1 MIEINKKSF
10 WELIK
15 YGLVGLVNTGVTALV
30 LFVTTDFLQWPLL
43 MSNITGYIIGL
54 TTSFF
59 LNKSFTFQSQGDTLK
74 KALMFLAVFVVCYL
88 LQLWVV
94 FLIRDS
100 IQNDTLS
107 QLVGMLVYTP
117 TGFVLNKL
125 FTFNDKWFVKGN
137 EHQEELSEFA
147 STEENEVKDA

>member
-1 MIEINKKSF
+1 
-10 WELIK
+10 
-15 YGLVGLVNTGVTALV
+15 LV

-74 KALMFLAVFVVCYL
+74 KALIVPGRLCGLLPTAVVGC
-88 LQLWVV
+88 